1 VALGSSHPPGAVIA
15 GGCLLALALVACGP
29 PSPPAAGEIP
39 PPQGTLRAPSE
50 LGPDFSLDHRVAIR
64 WHGREEAFRGV
75 LEKRGDVLT
84 LVGLGP
90 HGGRGFV
97 LRQEVLEVSFES
109 HLPEPLPFPPEH
121 ILMALHRAWLLAI
134 TPGVVMPDGEH
145 RAERDGEEIVE
156 RWAGGRLIARSFRPL
171 DGTPAGLFEVAYE
184 GGFDPTLASAPSR
197 VLVSDG
203 WLGYELEATAI
214 TLTPLAAAP

>member
-1 VALGSSHPPGAVIA
+1 MCIRDS
-15 GGCLLALALVACGP
+15 
-29 PSPPAAGEIP
+29 
-39 PPQGTLRAPSE
+39 QGTLHARSE
-50 LGPDFSLDHRVAIR
+50 LGPDFSIDHRVAIR

-75 LEKRGDVLT
+75 LEKRGDALT

-97 LRQEVLEVSFES
+97 LRQEGLEVSLES

-134 TPGVVMPDGEH
+134 TPGAAMADGEH
-145 RAERDGEEIVE
+145 RLERDGEEIVE
-156 RWAGGRLIARSFRPL
+156 RWAGGRLMSRSYRPL
-171 DGTPAGLFEVAYE
+171 DGSPAGLFEVTFE
-184 GGFDPTLASAPSR
+184 GGFDPSHATAPSR

-214 TLTPLAAAP
+214 TLTPLPTGP